1 MLYYELS
8 SSLIDKLP
16 YLLLS
21 YGQVMMVL
29 ELLELK
35 KFFFNTF
42 IYLFLPVLGLG
53 CCEDCSLVVVS
64 EGRGFSLWWL
74 LVAEH
79 GL

>member
-1 MLYYELS
+1 
-8 SSLIDKLP
+8 
-16 YLLLS
+16 
-21 YGQVMMVL
+21 MMVL

>member
-16 YLLLS
+16 YLRIS

-35 KFFFNTF
+35 KFFF
-42 IYLFLPVLGLG
+42 
-53 CCEDCSLVVVS
+53 
-64 EGRGFSLWWL
+64 
-74 LVAEH
+74 
-79 GL
+79 